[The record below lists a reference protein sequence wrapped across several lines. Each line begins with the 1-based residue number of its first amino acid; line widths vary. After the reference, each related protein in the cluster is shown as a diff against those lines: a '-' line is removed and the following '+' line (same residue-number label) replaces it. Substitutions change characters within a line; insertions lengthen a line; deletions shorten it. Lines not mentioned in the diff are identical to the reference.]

1 MTSADNPALR
11 ETTHRWLGLDVEHDT
26 CCECGWS
33 CQNGDGNP
41 HACARDHAAHVAA
54 FRETRQKAIDPRR
67 WALREELMD
76 TLGKIDARYM
86 RGPNGKEIGGAHFVT
101 RDSVALMIDRIV
113 LVPETRPEAQ
123 PPSQR
128 ERKEANGEDAR
139 TTRFIAQASAAEQPT
154 PQDEDDIFACRVCD
168 DPNGDGERTV
178 LHTEC
183 LDALKSRI
191 AEARN
196 EALEEAAKIIDET
209 MKNLHIE
216 MQKEPVYV
224 QWARNGGAGTAI
236 RALKSGAGR
245 S

>member
-11 ETTHRWLGLDVEHDT
+11 ETTHRWLGSDVEHDT

-33 CQNGDGNP
+33 CQNGDGNL
-41 HACARDHAAHVAA
+41 HACARDHVAHVAA
-54 FRETRQKAIDPRR
+54 LRETRQK
-67 WALREELMD
+67 
-76 TLGKIDARYM
+76 
-86 RGPNGKEIGGAHFVT
+86 
-101 RDSVALMIDRIV
+101 
-113 LVPETRPEAQ
+113 
-123 PPSQR
+123 
-128 ERKEANGEDAR
+128 
-139 TTRFIAQASAAEQPT
+139 EQPT